1 MIRRPPRSTRPDT
14 LFPYTTLFRS
24 PDLAERVDR
33 GFPTRGMAH
42 SLRTELSWLAL
53 EEEQTVIEKFAD
65 YMIER
70 VVRRHSW
77 VAMQKLRRQRDYT
90 FLFEARDGRLI
101 YLKGYQ
107 PVATTPRLMPEIGRA
122 HV

>member
-1 MIRRPPRSTRPDT
+1 
-14 LFPYTTLFRS
+14 
-24 PDLAERVDR
+24 
-33 GFPTRGMAH
+33 
-42 SLRTELSWLAL
+42 
-53 EEEQTVIEKFAD
+53 
-65 YMIER
+65 MIER

-107 PVATTPRLMPEIGRA
+107 PVATTPRLMPAIRFLEDIHLLDEDGPTPRA
-122 HV
+122 LALLEAAAWSSLIAWAAALGSLSTAPSPPPSH